1 VAGVSRV
8 TLMTERVLL
17 IDPIDPSGVELLA
30 RAVDIVE
37 TPDGDVEAVRRL
49 AQGCDA
55 AIIRSRLP
63 DDIFAV
69 APRLRAVTIHGTGT
83 DLVPLESADA
93 HGVIVANLPGENAQ
107 SVAEYCVMAMLM
119 LARNAAAI
127 TTAIRTEAWDTARA
141 RSSDVHEIA
150 GMTCGIVGVGA
161 IGSRLARIL
170 HHGFGMRVLGT
181 QRRLNRLPP
190 EAEPVT
196 MDRLLTASDF
206 VVITAPLTPDTHHLL
221 SAERIARLKPG
232 AWLINVGRGA
242 VIDEQALTEALRARR
257 IRGAML
263 DVFEH
268 YRLAPGHPLFAL
280 DNAVLT
286 PHLAGITRESR
297 RRMGAAAAQLTLAM
311 LAGERP
317 ANLINPQAWDAH
329 CRRRPARGASGT
341 A

>member
-1 VAGVSRV
+1 MSHVADVSD
-8 TLMTERVLL
+8 RVLL
-17 IDPIDPSGVELLA
+17 IDPIDSSGVELLA
-30 RAVDIVE
+30 RTVEVVE
-37 TPDGDVEAVRRL
+37 TREGDAEGVRRL
-49 AQGCDA
+49 ARDCDA

-63 DDIFAV
+63 DDIFEI

-83 DLVPLESADA
+83 DLVPLASADA

-119 LARNAAAI
+119 LARNVAAI
-127 TTAIRTEAWDTARA
+127 ASAVRSEPWDTARA
-141 RSSDVHEIA
+141 RSADAHEIA

-161 IGSRLARIL
+161 VGARVASIIRR
-170 HHGFGMRVLGT
+170 GFGMRVLGT

-196 MDRLLTASDF
+196 LDRLLTESDF
-206 VVITAPLTPDTHHLL
+206 VVVTAPLTRETRHLFN
-221 SAERIARLKPG
+221 AERLARMKPG

-242 VIDEQALTEALRARR
+242 VIDEQALVEALRTRR

-263 DVFEH
+263 DVFED

-297 RRMGAAAAQLTLAM
+297 ARMGVAAAQLTLAM
-311 LAGERP
+311 LAGEPP

-329 CRRRPARGASGT
+329 AARRAHPRRG
-341 A
+341 

>member
-1 VAGVSRV
+1 LDV
-8 TLMTERVLL
+8 TVETPVTDRVLL
-17 IDPIDPSGVELLA
+17 IDPIDPSGAELLA
-30 RAVDIVE
+30 HAVEVIE
-37 TPDGDVEAVRRL
+37 TREGDVAAVRRL
-49 AQGCDA
+49 AQVCDA

-63 DDIFAV
+63 DDIFEV

-83 DLVPLESADA
+83 DLVPLEAADA

-107 SVAEYCVMAMLM
+107 SCAEYCVMAMLM
-119 LARNAAAI
+119 LARNIAAI
-127 TTAIRTEAWDTARA
+127 TAAMRSEPWDAARA
-141 RSSDVHEIA
+141 RSAEVHEIA

-161 IGSRLARIL
+161 IGGRVAHIL
-170 HHGFGMRVLGT
+170 RRGFGMRVLGN

-190 EAEPVT
+190 EVEPVT
-196 MDRLLTASDF
+196 MDRLLTDSDF
-206 VVITAPLTPDTHHLL
+206 VVVTAPLTDATHHLFN
-221 SAERIARLKPG
+221 AERIARMKPS

-242 VIDEQALTEALRARR
+242 VIDEQALVEALRERR

-268 YRLAPGHPLFAL
+268 YRLAPGHPLYAL

-297 RRMGAAAAQLTLAM
+297 ARMGVAAAQLTLAM

-317 ANLINPQAWDAH
+317 VNLINPQTWEAH
-329 CRRRPARGASGT
+329 RARRRASDPPGT